1 VPYDIQTAALVRPI
15 VGNTTDV
22 TLKRTVGARYVQ
34 VTIEGSSLQDGAGGT
49 LAEFAVISA

>member
-22 TLKRTVGARYVQ
+22 ALNRTVEARYVQ